1 MIEFRKILMD
11 GRQNMSQLKPVVN
24 AMQKDS
30 QLNGYVSTESKV
42 LDYDDQ
48 PYGDDN
54 LLVRAYKRRTFL
66 IPPSRL

>member
-1 MIEFRKILMD
+1 MD
-11 GRQNMSQLKPVVN
+11 GRQNMSQFNTDVN

-30 QLNGYVSTESKV
+30 QLNGYSSNESEV

-54 LLVRAYKRRTFL
+54 LLVRAYKRRSFL